1 MAKLSRRVEDRRG
14 VCRGQPP
21 PLGHGSHGSLLL
33 GGARDVVGRLLLV
46 LMLVLHAVAQDRVV
60 VAAREEV
67 WKEMEERDDMWVVPH
82 AWYRVRVHTGG
93 LS

>member
-1 MAKLSRRVEDRRG
+1 MCAEASHRHLVMAAML
-14 VCRGQPP
+14 
-21 PLGHGSHGSLLL
+21 LLLL